1 TDVGFEYDL
10 HSLPT
15 RRSSDLQ
22 GWVFRSVRWEK
33 GGPAPPGVA
42 GPGWRGVLGL
52 EGVAGFLDGGR
63 HLLVGEVL
71 AGDGDLA
78 GFVGGF
84 DAGDAADLA
93 DLLLHGHFAVSAG
106 HAFDGVVLGVRC
118 HGGFLSSLWIRDKA
132 GGVPDTF

>member
-1 TDVGFEYDL
+1 MW
-10 HSLPT
+10 
-15 RRSSDLQ
+15 R

-106 HAFDGVVLGVRC
+106 LPLHGGLREVRC
-118 HGGFLSSLWIRDKA
+118 RGAVLS
-132 GGVPDTF
+132 

>member
-1 TDVGFEYDL
+1 MW
-10 HSLPT
+10 
-15 RRSSDLQ
+15 Q

-93 DLLLHGHFAVSAG
+93 DLHLHGHFAVTAAHTLNG
-106 HAFDGVVLGVRC
+106 AAHGVPC
-118 HGGFLSSLWIRDKA
+118 QGGFITTVRTQDKA
-132 GGVPDTF
+132 

>member
-1 TDVGFEYDL
+1 MW
-10 HSLPT
+10 
-15 RRSSDLQ
+15 Q

-42 GPGWRGVLGL
+42 GPGWRGGLGL
-52 EGVAGFLDGGR
+52 EGVAGFLGGGR
-63 HLLVGEVL
+63 PLLVGGVL

-93 DLLLHGHFAVSAG
+93 GPPLHGPFAVSAG
-106 HAFDGVVLGVRC
+106 PALAGVGLWVR
-118 HGGFLSSLWIRDKA
+118 
-132 GGVPDTF
+132 